1 LNRSSALLAAPL
13 GLALALAACGPSRAG
28 DFDLDASRGDAAVA
42 ETGAPDAPTDDAL
55 AADAPTADAPPAVD
69 APVEDAPAA
78 IDAPVADAPLVT
90 DAPTAIDAPV
100 ADVSPAVDVPSAD
113 AGVGDG
119 AVTCRSSRECSSLS
133 LVCDPARMLCVE
145 CLTDVDCPTAQ
156 VCGADAVCRAPR
168 CAVGPSTCADGRV
181 RTCDPRTGFV
191 DMVCPA
197 GMGCLGGRCQ
207 ARACAPGAV
216 ECGAGAERRTCSAD
230 GSTQTVTN
238 CPAAANASGRC
249 TGAGACS
256 IACIPGFADCNGSA
270 NDGCEVDTRSDIAN
284 CGACRTGCG
293 AALVCVAGACA
304 CPGGALRCDG
314 RCVDAQTDAAH
325 CGACG
330 RACAAGTVCTRGA
343 CTCAGGLTNCGGRCV
358 NLLSD
363 NASCG
368 ACGVVCGT
376 SCTGGVCAGSSLTC
390 GASTYDV
397 NGLTGDGCEVTD
409 DTIAGYSQSTAN
421 PLGSQ
426 GCSDTTTGTINNGR
440 IPSDARPHSP
450 SPPGFVSTVGARPDW
465 FSIRATGGTLC
476 ANNYGVTVV
485 TSGGS
490 SSGSCYVVTLLTD
503 RTTVSMSVSGSG
515 SNTMS
520 STAFGLYTE
529 DSTVYLRM
537 EKVCSLPL
545 RERVEYTITYH
556 L

>member
-1 LNRSSALLAAPL
+1 AA
-13 GLALALAACGPSRAG
+13 
-28 DFDLDASRGDAAVA
+28 D
-42 ETGAPDAPTDDAL
+42 DAPAT
-55 AADAPTADAPPAVD
+55 VD

-78 IDAPVADAPLVT
+78 IDAPVADAPRVT
-90 DAPTAIDAPV
+90 DAPTALDAPV
-100 ADVSPAVDVPSAD
+100 ADVPPALDVPAAD

-119 AVTCRSSRECSSLS
+119 AVTCRSSRECGALS
-133 LVCDPARMLCVE
+133 LVCDPVRMLCVE
-145 CLTDVDCPTAQ
+145 CLTDVDCTGGQ

-168 CAVGPSTCADGRV
+168 CAAGPSTCAEGRV
-181 RTCDPRTGFV
+181 RTCDPRTGYV

-207 ARACAPGAV
+207 ARACAPGSV

-230 GSTQTVTN
+230 GATQTVTA
-238 CPAAANASGRC
+238 CPGAANAAGRC

-256 IACIPGFADCNGSA
+256 IVCNPGYADCNGSA
-270 NDGCEVDTRSDIAN
+270 NDGCEADTRSDVAN

-293 AALVCVAGACA
+293 AALVCVAGACTCA
-304 CPGGALRCDG
+304 GGALRCDG

-343 CTCAGGLTNCGGRCV
+343 CACPAGLTLCGGRCV
-358 NLLSD
+358 NLQND
-363 NASCG
+363 GGHCG
-368 ACGVVCGT
+368 ACGAVCSAG
-376 SCTGGVCAGSSLTC
+376 CAGGVCPGGALTC
-390 GASTYDV
+390 GANSYDV
-397 NGLTGDGCEVTD
+397 NGLTGDGCEVLD
-409 DTIAGYSQSTAN
+409 DTIAGHTQSGATPRGSQS
-421 PLGSQ
+421 
-426 GCSDTTTGTINNGR
+426 CSDTATGTINNVR

-450 SPPGFVSTVGARPDW
+450 SAPGFVATVGAAPDW
-465 FSIRATGGTLC
+465 YSVRAVGGTLC

-490 SSGSCYVVTLLTD
+490 SSGSCYVVTLFTD
-503 RTTVSMSVSGSG
+503 RTTASMAVSGSG

-545 RERVEYTITYH
+545 RESVEYTITYH